1 MGDAAD
7 ELRPVFAQGRQELVM
22 RIALMQEDRF
32 AHLHREVEL
41 VPERRDL
48 GRSRREVAKV
58 VESALADRHDFRLRG
73 EGCELRQRRLVEV
86 SRVMRMNARCAP
98 ESLRIAADQFDC
110 RARAGQRAAGDH
122 HARHAGSRSPPDHFG
137 AIGVETVVG
146 EIDADVDELS
156 GQRADLRCGQPV
168 LSFDHEL

>member
-1 MGDAAD
+1 MEEHG
-7 ELRPVFAQGRQELVM
+7 LAQ
-22 RIALMQEDRF
+22 
-32 AHLHREVEL
+32 LHGQVEL
-41 VPERRDL
+41 AP
-48 GRSRREVAKV
+48 
-58 VESALADRHDFRLRG
+58 
-73 EGCELRQRRLVEV
+73 EGCELRRPRREIAKIVQTAFADCDHLRLRGERGELLQRRLVEL
-86 SRVMRMNARCAP
+86 RGVMRMDTGRAT
-98 ESLRIAADQFDC
+98 ETLRIAANQLDGRS
-110 RARAGQRAAGDH
+110 RARQRTAGDH